1 MHRTTLTAGC
11 AVLLLSLAACS
22 GGNGEGEGEEHG
34 HSAEADVEPVG
45 AFGPGCADFPDTGPG
60 SLSAMADRPLSTAIA
75 DNPFLGRL
83 AEVVERSGL
92 ASDLD
97 TADDMTLFAPTD
109 DAFDMYPTP
118 AIQGLLDSPDGPAH
132 LLGHHVVL
140 GEFGSADLDG
150 GSFDTLNGDRI
161 RATADEGEYT
171 VDGYA
176 PVVCADVRTTNA
188 TVHVVGMLL
197 IPS

>member
-22 GGNGEGEGEEHG
+22 GGNGEGEEHG
-34 HSAEADVEPVG
+34 RSAVADAEPVG

-60 SLSAMADRPLSTAIA
+60 SLSAMAGRPLSTAIA
-75 DNPFLGRL
+75 DNPLLGRL
-83 AEVVERSGL
+83 AEVLERSGL
-92 ASDLD
+92 GSDLD

-109 DAFDMYPTP
+109 DAFDTYP
-118 AIQGLLDSPDGPAH
+118 AAEIQDLLDSPDGPAH

-140 GEFGSADLDG
+140 GEFGSTDLDG
-150 GSFDTLNGDRI
+150 GSFDNLNGDRVH
-161 RATADEGEYT
+161 ATEDEGEYT

-176 PVVCADVRTTNA
+176 PVVCADVRTANA

>member
-22 GGNGEGEGEEHG
+22 GGDGESEEDG
-34 HSAEADVEPVG
+34 LSADIDAAPVR

-60 SLSAMADRPLSTAIA
+60 SLSTMAGQPLSVAVA
-75 DNPFLGRL
+75 DNPLLSRL
-83 AEVVERSGL
+83 STLLERSGL
-92 ASDLD
+92 GPDLD
-97 TADDMTLFAPTD
+97 AADDMTLFAPTD
-109 DAFDMYPTP
+109 DAFDMYP
-118 AIQGLLDSPDGPAH
+118 AEEIQDLMDAPDGPAH

-140 GEFGSADLDG
+140 GEFGSAELDG
-150 GSFDTLNGDRI
+150 GSFDTLNGDRVG
-161 RATADEGEYT
+161 TTESEGEYT
-171 VDGYA
+171 VEGYA
-176 PVVCADVRTTNA
+176 PVVCADVHTANA

>member
-11 AVLLLSLAACS
+11 AALLLSLAACS
-22 GGNGEGEGEEHG
+22 GGNGQSEEHG
-34 HSAEADVEPVG
+34 PGVEADVEPVR

-60 SLSAMADRPLSTAIA
+60 SLSAMADRTLSTAIA
-75 DNPFLGRL
+75 DNPLLGRL
-83 AEVVERSGL
+83 AEVLERSGL
-92 ASDLD
+92 GPDLD
-97 TADDMTLFAPTD
+97 TADDMTLFAPVD

-118 AIQGLLDSPDGPAH
+118 QIQDLLDSPDGPAH

-161 RATADEGEYT
+161 RATANEGEYT
-171 VDGYA
+171 IDGYA
-176 PVVCADVRTTNA
+176 PVVCADVRTDNA

>member
-22 GGNGEGEGEEHG
+22 GGNGGSEEHG
-34 HSAEADVEPVG
+34 RSAEADTEPVR

-60 SLSAMADRPLSTAIA
+60 SLSTMAGQPLGDAIA
-75 DNPFLGRL
+75 DNPLLGRL
-83 AEVVERSGL
+83 ADVLERSGL
-92 ASDLD
+92 GSDLD

-109 DAFDMYPTP
+109 DAFDMYPT
-118 AIQGLLDSPDGPAH
+118 AEIQGLLDSPDGPAH
-132 LLGHHVVL
+132 LLGHHIVL

-150 GSFDTLNGDRI
+150 GSFDTLNGDRLG
-161 RATADEGEYT
+161 ATEDEGEYT

-176 PVVCADVRTTNA
+176 PVVCADVHTANA